1 MWLSESW
8 VLGLMILTLYV
19 LETFFTK
26 KVNPVW
32 RVGFVSY

>member
-19 LETFFTK
+19 LGTFFTK
-26 KVNPVW
+26 KVCPVW
-32 RVGFVSY
+32 HVGFVSY